1 MEKKELRKKSV
12 HFKRVLVS
20 YPVVKKKKKTGG
32 NDSGLSGVEHEKSVE
47 ERTRSK
53 SIIKRL

>member
-1 MEKKELRKKSV
+1 MRKKSV
-12 HFKRVLVS
+12 HFKRNLVS
-20 YPVVKKKKKTGG
+20 YPVVYKKKKAG
-32 NDSGLSGVEHEKSVE
+32 NDGVEGEKWGE